1 MSGEREAGGQ
11 GWPTPC
17 SGAAWGSGA
26 PVMGVATSCGSPVPL
41 WYLSA
46 SNIPEKIKIGF
57 LEFFE
62 KLNFRGVFRNWQML
76 KSRKHKVEKGG
87 NPTQILTTKVLMH
100 SNEQ

>member
-17 SGAAWGSGA
+17 PGAARAA
-26 PVMGVATSCGSPVPL
+26 PAPGMGVAISCGSPALL

-46 SNIPEKIKIGF
+46 SNIPEKIKIRF

-62 KLNFRGVFRNWQML
+62 KLHFRGIFRNWQML
-76 KSRKHKVEKGG
+76 KSRKPKVEKVEI
-87 NPTQILTTKVLMH
+87 QIK
-100 SNEQ
+100 S